1 MKFLGSVLLSLSLLG
16 SMTRCMAQPDKK
28 PAIPPANEYSE
39 YLETVQKATFRYFR
53 DFAHPVSGLAPER
66 TATPNIVTT
75 GGSGFGIMALITGAE
90 RRWITRAEALQ
101 QVQKMVAFL
110 EKSDRFHGVW
120 PHWLDGSTGRVVPF
134 SEHDNGGDLVETA
147 YLVNGLLIA
156 RTYFDGNPAVEKD
169 LRQRIDRLWRE
180 VEWDWYVR
188 DGRLLWHWSPNYE
201 WRMNHPIRG
210 HDETFITYVLALG
223 SPTHAIQPEVYRNT
237 YKQSDH
243 YVNDQTYFGY
253 KLPLGFPMGG
263 PLFFAH
269 YSYLSL
275 DPRLMQDDH
284 TYYWEQNRNHTLIN
298 RAHCLQPRQAM
309 FGYGP
314 GNWGLTASD
323 DYNFYDAHSPT
334 NDNGTISPTAALS
347 SFPYTPYYSM
357 QVLRNLY
364 LREGSRLF
372 GPYGFYD
379 AYHKGLNWYSNQYLA
394 IDQGPIVV
402 MMENF
407 RSGLLWKL
415 GEKTPELWTGLS
427 KMDIRRPAHPTG
439 FYAYAPDFRTG
450 YVDLWKH
457 PDRGAFVLDFAVKGT
472 QPVTLTA
479 RDENDREVQKLIDN
493 KAYTEGMHELLF
505 QLPQGRYVF
514 ELAQG
519 SEKRQMKLFL
529 HQGVD
534 NQ

>member
-1 MKFLGSVLLSLSLLG
+1 MKALKLFLFLFPVLGLLITC
-16 SMTRCMAQPDKK
+16 SAQSAKETVTP
-28 PAIPPANEYSE
+28 IANEYSE
-39 YLETVQKATFRYFR
+39 YLETVQKATFRYFW

-75 GGSGFGIMALITGAE
+75 GGTGFGIMALIVGAE
-90 RRWITRAEALQ
+90 RQWVSRAQAVQ
-101 QVQKMVAFL
+101 QMQKIVGFL
-110 EKSDRFHGVW
+110 EKADRFHGAW
-120 PHWLDGSTGRVVPF
+120 PHWLDGNSGRVIPF

-147 YLVNGLLIA
+147 FLVNGLLSA
-156 RTYFDGNPAVEKD
+156 RTYFGGNAAAEKD
-169 LRQRIDRLWRE
+169 LRQRIDKLWRD

-188 DGRLLWHWSPNYE
+188 DGKLLWHWSPNYE
-201 WRMNHPIRG
+201 WRMNHPLRG
-210 HDETFITYVLALG
+210 HDETLITYVLALG
-223 SPTHAIQPEVYRNT
+223 SPTHPIKPEVYQNT

-243 YVNDQTYFGY
+243 YVNGQTYFGY

-263 PLFFAH
+263 PLFFTH
-269 YSYLSL
+269 YSFLSL
-275 DPRLMQDDH
+275 DPRLMQDEQ
-284 TYYWEQNRNHTLIN
+284 TNYWEQNRNHTLIN

-379 AYHKGLNWYSNQYLA
+379 AYNKGLNWYSNQYLA

-402 MMENF
+402 MMENY

-415 GEKTPELWTGLS
+415 GEKTPELWAGLA
-427 KMDIRRPAHPTG
+427 KMGIRKPVYPTG

-450 YVDLWKH
+450 YIDLWKH

-472 QPVTLTA
+472 TPVTLLL
-479 RDENDREVQKLIDN
+479 RDETGREVQKLIDN
-493 KAYTEGMHELLF
+493 KPYPEGMHQLTY
-505 QLPQGRYVF
+505 QLPHGKYEF
-514 ELAQG
+514 EWTQG
-519 SEKRQMKLFL
+519 SEKQRVKVFL